1 MLTLHPKYIYIS
13 IYQYFIILSENIEI
27 LKNLQMLA
35 GSHSLI
41 PADDERVLMDFSLGL
56 QD

>member
-13 IYQYFIILSENIEI
+13 IYQYFIISENIEK
-27 LKNLQMLA
+27 LKNLQMLT
-35 GSHSLI
+35 GSHSLK
-41 PADDERVLMDFSLGL
+41 PANVGTCVVDYSLGL